1 MDCVA
6 VELKS
11 NVNWLSSQF
20 HDAADAAAERHN
32 PAKII
37 GGVPIGSDGWLPRE
51 IPPLLQVVVDEVLQ
65 QELIHIWQI
74 GMPRDRPDVAGQS
87 PESPLARLYQGHRS
101 WS

>member
-1 MDCVA
+1 MLQDDTTGRMDCVA

-51 IPPLLQVVVDEVLQ
+51 IPPLF
-65 QELIHIWQI
+65 
-74 GMPRDRPDVAGQS
+74 S
-87 PESPLARLYQGHRS
+87 SCS
-101 WS
+101 